1 MNAIWENRRVVIC
14 VGTGGVG
21 KTTVAAAV
29 ALAAAAEGLRTL
41 VMTIDPAR
49 RLANALG
56 IANVGNVEREVPASH
71 FNGQGVTLRAPLWVM
86 MPDAKRTF
94 DELVQRTSPN
104 DETRKRI
111 LRSRI
116 YQHFS
121 TTLAG
126 AHEYAAV
133 QMLYQVYAE
142 DRYDLIVLDTP
153 PSQNA
158 VDFLEAPSRILDFL
172 ETETMQ
178 WLLKPYLLS
187 GRFSLKILD
196 LGSSFLLSTLGKLA
210 GGETLRELADF
221 LLSFSGLYDG
231 FRERS
236 LKVRNLLTSD
246 EIAFTLITGPTASQQ
261 RATLQFR
268 DELHAEGM
276 RVRAVITNRVRTLE
290 NDAAAVAAFGRHVD
304 SRLPAPG
311 AAARVR
317 EALREEVDRANLDR
331 ANIARLC
338 DALGDTPV
346 ILLPELATDVHDLGG
361 LATLQALLSRN
372 ELT

>member
-1 MNAIWENRRVVIC
+1 MSAIWQGRRIVIC

-21 KTTVAAAV
+21 KTTVAAAM

-56 IANVGNVEREVPASH
+56 IGNIGNIEREIPPSH
-71 FNGQGVTLRAPLWVM
+71 FAPHGVQLRAPLWVM

-94 DELVQRTSPN
+94 DDLIERSAPN
-104 DETRKRI
+104 EETRQRI

-133 QMLYQVYAE
+133 QMLYQVYVE

-158 VDFLEAPSRILDFL
+158 LDFLDAPSRILDFL

-231 FRERS
+231 FRKRS
-236 LKVRNLLTSD
+236 LKVRNLLASD

-261 RATLQFR
+261 RAMLQFR

-276 RVRAVITNRVRTLE
+276 RVRAVVSNRTRTLA
-290 NDAAAVAAFGRHVD
+290 NDAAAVAAFNEHVTR
-304 SRLPAPG
+304 RLPDVG

-317 EALREEVDRANLDR
+317 EALREEAARANLDQ
-331 ANIARLC
+331 ANIARLRE
-338 DALGDTPV
+338 AVGGTPV
-346 ILLPELATDVHDLGG
+346 ITLPELATDVHDLEG
-361 LATLQALLSRN
+361 LATLHALLAA
-372 ELT
+372 TG